1 MSLVS
6 SMIPPGPVRSA
17 AIVCAVSS
25 MLGSVLP
32 AEPSVAKLALTKLR
46 SPVLSR

>member
-17 AIVCAVSS
+17 AIRWAVSS
-25 MLGSVLP
+25 MLGSDLP
-32 AEPSVAKLALTKLR
+32 AGPSVSKLALTKLR
-46 SPVLSR
+46 SPVFSR